1 MRMSLVW
8 GAVAW
13 AFFCGTSTAET
24 NVPRYADARYSEE
37 DFLPVLTKALTP
49 GAVKSRAL
57 RAAGLPT
64 FFLVGDDPLS
74 KSWLKQRYSRLTALK
89 AVGLVVNVQSK
100 SALEQLRRIAPG
112 LMLSPVSADDLAQ
125 RLKLQHYPVL
135 INADRLEQ

>member
-1 MRMSLVW
+1 MSLVW

-37 DFLPVLTKALTP
+37 DFLPVLSKALTP
-49 GAVKSRAL
+49 GTVKPRAL
-57 RAAGLPT
+57 DAAGLPS

-74 KSWLKQRYSRLTALK
+74 KSWLKQRQTRLAALN

-100 SALEQLRRIAPG
+100 AALEHLRQIAPG
-112 LMLSPVSADDLAQ
+112 LTLSPVSADDLGQ

-135 INADRLEQ
+135 ITADRLEQ